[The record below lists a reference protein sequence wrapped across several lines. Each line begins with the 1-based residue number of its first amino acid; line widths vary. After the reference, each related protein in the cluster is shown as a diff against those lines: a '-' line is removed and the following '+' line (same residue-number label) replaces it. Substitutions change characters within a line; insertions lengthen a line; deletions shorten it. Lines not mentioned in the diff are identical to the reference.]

1 MCPATLLSVQN
12 LSVDFR
18 TGDGLVSAVDG
29 ISFELNEGETLGLV
43 GESGCGKSQT
53 VLGLL
58 SLLDNNGRARG
69 SAYYRGHELI
79 GQRQRALNRVRGA
92 KIAMVFQDPMTALN
106 PHLKIGTQLLEV
118 LRQHLT
124 ITNTA
129 ARKRAIDWLAAVRMP
144 DPERCMKRFP
154 HELSG
159 GQRQRVIIAMSL
171 LCEPEILIAD
181 EPTTALDVTVQAEI
195 LELLSELKRRLS
207 MALILITHDLSV
219 VAGMCER
226 ILVMYAGRV
235 VESGPTRNLFRRPQ
249 HPYTQGLLAC
259 LPRLDAPV
267 DKRLSTIPGAPPPA
281 DIRPSG
287 CSFGPR
293 CRFAFTRCEYET
305 PKLIEIAQDWS
316 KACHLEYPS

>member
-259 LPRLDAPV
+259 LPR
-267 DKRLSTIPGAPPPA
+267 
-281 DIRPSG
+281 
-287 CSFGPR
+287 
-293 CRFAFTRCEYET
+293 
-305 PKLIEIAQDWS
+305 
-316 KACHLEYPS
+316 